1 MERECLVLLRNV
13 LFQQIFHGI
22 FYNRPNPFFNSVFE
36 FTNTMA
42 GVNILEIIFFVFTF
56 LKIFTGKKLLQK
68 PASRILPLVL
78 MSLLDKGLDL
88 AGCHL

>member
-1 MERECLVLLRNV
+1 
-13 LFQQIFHGI
+13 
-22 FYNRPNPFFNSVFE
+22 
-36 FTNTMA
+36 MA
-42 GVNILEIIFFVFTF
+42 GVNILEINFFVFTF
-56 LKIFTGKKLLQK
+56 LKIFTGKKLLQN